1 MRLIITIGDC
11 NGIGLEVLI
20 KAIDKLIKAELLYD
34 IKFDIAGNRQTI
46 KEYCDLMELPVQ
58 FEGNG
63 FWTGN
68 MFCEILDCNTYSKVE
83 FGKSTHDAGKLAIEA
98 LDIAIEK
105 ILGNHYDAIVTLPI
119 SKYSMYN
126 AGWMFTGHTEYLSY
140 KCNIPKPLMI
150 LCTDEIRVALATIHV
165 PVKVVPELINP
176 HHITEMIDAFNNTLI
191 KDFNIVNPRI
201 AVLSLNPH
209 AGENGTIGT
218 EETDILIPT
227 IQKFL
232 LKGMSIEGPFSS
244 DGFFGFGLYKQFD
257 GILAMYHDQGLIP
270 LKLLSEGAGVNFTAG
285 LPIVRTSPDH
295 GTAYELA
302 GKNIADYMSTYQ
314 AILTAVQIVENRQ
327 IHHNL

>member
-20 KAIDKLIKAELLYD
+20 KAIDKFIKLESSYD
-34 IKFDIAGNRQTI
+34 LKFDIAGSRRTI
-46 KEYCDLMELPVQ
+46 KEYCDSMELPVQ

-68 MFCEILDCNTYSKVE
+68 IFCEILDCKTYADIE
-83 FGKSTHDAGKLAIEA
+83 FGKSTHEAGKLAIESLDTA
-98 LDIAIEK
+98 LDK
-105 ILGNHYDAIVTLPI
+105 ILEKHYDALITLPI

-126 AGWMFTGHTEYLSY
+126 AGWMFTGHTEYLSFR
-140 KCNIPKPLMI
+140 CNVPKPLMI
-150 LCTDEIRVALATIHV
+150 LCAEGVRVALATIHV
-165 PVKVVPELINP
+165 PFKVVPELINTQ
-176 HHITEMIDAFNNTLI
+176 HINEMTESLNMSLI
-191 KDFNIVNPRI
+191 KDFNIENPKI
-201 AVLSLNPH
+201 ALLSLNPH

-218 EETDILIPT
+218 EETNILMPS
-227 IQKFL
+227 IQKCMM
-232 LKGMSIEGPFSS
+232 KGIDIEGPFSS
-244 DGFFGFGLYKQFD
+244 DGFFGFGTYKQFD

-302 GKNIADYMSTYQ
+302 GKNIADYKSTYQ
-314 AILTAVQIVENRQ
+314 AILTAAQIVTNRQ
-327 IHHNL
+327 NLHQH

>member
-11 NGIGLEVLI
+11 NGIGLEALI
-20 KAIDKLIKAELLYD
+20 KAIDKLIKLESIFDL
-34 IKFDIAGNRQTI
+34 KFDIAGNKQTI

-63 FWTGN
+63 LWTGSI
-68 MFCEILDCNTYSKVE
+68 FSEIIDCNTYAKVE
-83 FGKSTHDAGKLAIEA
+83 LGKSSHDAGKLAIEA
-98 LDIAIEK
+98 LDTALDK
-105 ILGNHYDAIVTLPI
+105 ILEKHYDALVTLPI

-140 KCNIPKPLMI
+140 RCNVAKPLMI
-150 LCTDEIRVALATIHV
+150 LCSNKIRVALATVHV
-165 PVKVVPELINP
+165 PFKIVPELINS
-176 HHITEMIDAFNNTLI
+176 HHIIEMIEALNISLI
-191 KDFNIVNPRI
+191 NDFNIENPKI

-209 AGENGTIGT
+209 AGENATIGT
-218 EETDILIPT
+218 EETDILIPA
-227 IQKFL
+227 IHKCL
-232 LKGMSIEGPFSS
+232 VKGIYTEGPFSS

-302 GKNIADYMSTYQ
+302 GKNIADCTSTFQ
-314 AILTAVQIVENRQ
+314 AIIMAAQIVTNR
-327 IHHNL
+327 LRL